1 MDGVFGWGGQAFPTD
16 STHGILCATCVH
28 THPTQHLLQAQKV
41 QTSRAQHF
49 ICGRDIFVDHSPEE
63 KVSSEGLL
71 GHQLRTAE
79 ASDDTKVVD
88 AGGGTK
94 ATRRKATRR
103 TIGKCDRLGNCFEG
117 LVHRFIK
124 RSLKAER
131 TFFIV
136 VHAEATPGLPVQG
149 TYMVRRVVS
158 AGCIDLI
165 LE

>member
-1 MDGVFGWGGQAFPTD
+1 MVFWDGEDRHSLQIRPIPCCAQLE
-16 STHGILCATCVH
+16 STS
-28 THPTQHLLQAQKV
+28 TQHSTFCKHKKCKHHAHNISFVAGTYLL
-41 QTSRAQHF
+41 TTT
-49 ICGRDIFVDHSPEE
+49 PEE

-103 TIGKCDRLGNCFEG
+103 TIGQCYRPGNCFEG
-117 LVHRFIK
+117 LVRRLIR

-165 LE
+165 P